1 MCSQGHNHRLAF
13 FDLDGTLK
21 RERSPYA
28 YLHEKL
34 GFSEQCKEY
43 AAAYYRG
50 EIDYA
55 EWLHRDIQ
63 LWQGIPLEM
72 IESLLREDPY
82 LPGAPELVREL
93 EEAGFEAI
101 IVSSGPDLH
110 VRVVAEELGV
120 RHWIANHVGI
130 LDGVISGETA
140 AHVPEG
146 SKGHIVR
153 RYVQELGCSP
163 ADCLA
168 VGDSYSDVDMFRAVR
183 LSVAVNPSAPIIAR
197 SATLCIQGTDLRP
210 LGTVLRE
217 IAPEW
222 F

>member
-1 MCSQGHNHRLAF
+1 MCSQGYHRLAF

-63 LWQGIPLEM
+63 LWRGTSLET
-72 IESLLREDPY
+72 IEGLLREDPY
-82 LPGAPELVREL
+82 LPGGPELVRQL
-93 EEAGFEAI
+93 QGAGFEVI
-101 IVSSGPDLH
+101 IVSSGPDVH
-110 VRVVAEELGV
+110 VRLVAEELDV
-120 RHWIANHVGI
+120 RYWIANHVGI
-130 LDGVISGETA
+130 ANGAISGETA

-168 VGDSYSDVDMFRAVR
+168 VGDSYSDVDMFREVR

-197 SATLCIQGTDLRP
+197 SATCCIPGTDLRP
-210 LGTVLRE
+210 LWMVLRE
-217 IAPEW
+217 MAPEW